1 VSAPYV
7 LASPAVA
14 TVTIVDDDTS
24 PASANPLDDTRFFV
38 RQQYQD
44 FLNREADEDGLRFW
58 SQEIDG
64 CGEDRGCVQ
73 LKRDNVSAAF
83 FLSIEF
89 QQTGYLVYR
98 LEVASYARLP
108 RFREFLRDTQALG
121 RGVVVGREGWESR
134 LEENRRAFV
143 AEFVSRP
150 EFTESYPESL
160 SPSEFVDMLNENTG
174 LSLSA
179 PERDALVEGLTNEEL
194 DRASVL
200 RAVVEDGDFVQR
212 EFNHAFV
219 LMEYF
224 GYLRRNPDDSPDSDF
239 TGYNFWLNK
248 LNQFNGNFIR
258 AEMVRSFLVSAEYR
272 QRFGP

>member
-1 VSAPYV
+1 M
-7 LASPAVA
+7 
-14 TVTIVDDDTS
+14 
-24 PASANPLDDTRFFV
+24 
-38 RQQYQD
+38 
-44 FLNREADEDGLRFW
+44 
-58 SQEIDG
+58 
-64 CGEDRGCVQ
+64 

-98 LEVASYARLP
+98 LEVASYARQP
-108 RFREFLRDTQALG
+108 RFRAFLRDTQALA
-121 RGVVVGREGWESR
+121 RGVIVGQGDWQER
-134 LEENRRAFV
+134 LEANRRAFV

-150 EFTESYPESL
+150 EFVETYPDSL
-160 SPSEFVDMLNENTG
+160 TPAEFVDLLNENTG

-179 PERDALVEGLTNEEL
+179 PERDALTEGLASGRE

-212 EFNHAFV
+212 ELNRGFV

-224 GYLRRNPDDSPDSDF
+224 GYLRRNPDDSPNSDF
-239 TGYNFWLNK
+239 SGYNFWLNK

-258 AEMVRSFLVSAEYR
+258 AEMVRSFLVSDEYR